1 MATARSTVRLDPIE
15 KDIALILGEELSP
28 DAQVQQLRATA
39 QQALAEGEATNKA
52 ALGYVPTHDT
62 FVDGAQRTDLS
73 GVKANSIVAF
83 EFHLLLDV
91 IQYVDEQLIIH
102 SPLGTRSKPEGSRY
116 NASHVWFA
124 DGVEFTDPSNP
135 PPAEQYAVL
144 NAQPYARKIE
154 RGLSP
159 QAPDGVYQGV
169 ATLAK
174 RRYGNVAYVGFGYR
188 SLPAGAV
195 GAWAQTASAAALAR
209 RVRGGRPDR
218 HSDWLTRQPAIIID
232 PGR

>member
-39 QQALAEGEATNKA
+39 QQALAEGEAINKA

-62 FVDGAQRTDLS
+62 FIDGAQRTDLS

-102 SPLGTRSKPEGSRY
+102 SPVGSRAKPAGTRY
-116 NASHVWFA
+116 NESHVWFA
-124 DGVEFTDPSNP
+124 DGVEFTDPYNP
-135 PPAEQYAVL
+135 PPAEQYAVV
-144 NAQPYARKIE
+144 NATPYARKIE

-159 QAPDGVYQGV
+159 QAPDGVYEGV
-169 ATLAK
+169 AILTK